1 MKMGI
6 WREAEALLTENSFIV
21 GERPGYKS
29 AELQECMKLYAD
41 TYGTKTIVINN
52 KRLNISATEIRNR
65 IAAGDRIGDLVP
77 EGVERYIYDHEL
89 YR

>member
-1 MKMGI
+1 
-6 WREAEALLTENSFIV
+6 
-21 GERPGYKS
+21 
-29 AELQECMKLYAD
+29 MKLYAD